1 MGFIETGYKGK
12 NDWWMYILGSTIIFF
27 GTQLGSIP
35 LGLVA
40 FWQAGGDRAVYIEAA
55 NDNFM
60 KMGINTRKIT

>member
-35 LGLVA
+35 LG
-40 FWQAGGDRAVYIEAA
+40 
-55 NDNFM
+55 
-60 KMGINTRKIT
+60 